1 MRHWRYNAH
10 AGVLQPRIAPFKLAT
25 RFSVSIFSGDLI
37 ICKVGLFVAA
47 ATPDPSAPTIL
58 IVQTMR
64 HHPEILVQSPKATGG
79 LTKDA
84 TGRPSN

>member
-37 ICKVGLFVAA
+37 IHKVGLFVAA
-47 ATPDPSAPTIL
+47 ATPDPSAPTVL
-58 IVQTMR
+58 IVQTM
-64 HHPEILVQSPKATGG
+64 PASPWNSGAITESNRRF
-79 LTKDA
+79 TK
-84 TGRPSN
+84 RLNRSPV

>member
-25 RFSVSIFSGDLI
+25 RFSDSIFSGDLI
-37 ICKVGLFVAA
+37 ICKVGLFAAA

-58 IVQTMR
+58 IVQTM
-64 HHPEILVQSPKATGG
+64 LASPLNSGAITESNRQF
-79 LTKDA
+79 TKRLNRSTA
-84 TGRPSN
+84 

>member
-37 ICKVGLFVAA
+37 IYKVGLFVAA
-47 ATPDPSAPTIL
+47 APPDPSAPTIL
-58 IVQTMR
+58 IVQTM
-64 HHPEILVQSPKATGG
+64 LASP
-79 LTKDA
+79 
-84 TGRPSN
+84 